1 MLPSMSTRAFSSLLS
16 LSLRARTLATHATNL
31 PSTSSEAQKETAVA
45 TSKAPEGAAEGALRP
60 HLNIPVNPN
69 HGLYAFFRKTVKD
82 GVTSYETLES
92 PNSLSYRSGRS
103 WTAAELRRKSFKDL
117 HTLWYVLLRERNLL
131 ATQAEEGRRV
141 LGGKIAGTPLS
152 KQAFKCRKSMARIK
166 YVIQERRLAYEG
178 AVRLFAEQREKQL
191 AAQARRAGAIK
202 EPAGDAAEEAEKGRT
217 QPDEAQSAANL
228 AVSGLFESVRQDTGR
243 RA

>member
-1 MLPSMSTRAFSSLLS
+1 MLPSISVRTFSSLLP

-31 PSTSSEAQKETAVA
+31 PSTSSKAPSEAEIAAAQT
-45 TSKAPEGAAEGALRP
+45 PEGAQEGALRP

-69 HGLYAFFRKTVKD
+69 HGLYAFFRKTEKD
-82 GVTSYETLES
+82 GVVSYESLDT
-92 PNSLSYRSGRS
+92 PNALSYRSGRS
-103 WTAAELRRKSFKDL
+103 WVAAELRRKSFKDL
-117 HTLWYVLLRERNLL
+117 HTLWYVLLRERNLI
-131 ATQAEEGRRV
+131 ASQMEEARRV

-178 AVRLFAEQREKQL
+178 AVKLFAQQQEKQL
-191 AAQARRAGAIK
+191 AKVQGTKAIK
-202 EPAGDAAEEAEKGRT
+202 EPSGSAEAAGG
-217 QPDEAQSAANL
+217 QPKVDEAQSAANL
-228 AVSGLFESVRQDTGR
+228 AASGLFETVSQGAAR